1 VNRRRILTALT
12 AAALSA
18 TGLLAVGCSSN
29 RARTATISTA
39 DLRVDPRLAEGQR
52 VFMAQCNQCHVG
64 GAGGLGPSLNDKRI
78 PSYYIKFQVRHA
90 PGSMPKFSE
99 SVISKAQLD
108 DVVAYLKFLRSHPD
122 AAI

>member
-1 VNRRRILTALT
+1 
-12 AAALSA
+12 
-18 TGLLAVGCSSN
+18 
-29 RARTATISTA
+29 
-39 DLRVDPRLAEGQR
+39 
-52 VFMAQCNQCHVG
+52 MAQCNQCHVG

-99 SVISKAQLD
+99 SVISNAQLD